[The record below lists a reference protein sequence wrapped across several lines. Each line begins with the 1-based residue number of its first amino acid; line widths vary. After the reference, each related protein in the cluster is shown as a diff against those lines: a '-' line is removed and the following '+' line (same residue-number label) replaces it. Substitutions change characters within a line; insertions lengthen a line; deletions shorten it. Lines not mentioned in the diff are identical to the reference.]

1 MNVHEYQAKGL
12 FRDFGIPV
20 PKGQPCRS
28 VDEVRRAYDALG
40 QGTVVVKAQIHAGGR
55 GKAGGVKLARS
66 RDEAAAQ
73 AQALLGRALVTHQT
87 GPKGRKVTKLL
98 VEEGLKIEREF
109 YAALAVDRRRG
120 GPVLIASAEGGV
132 EIESVPQEKL
142 LKEPLDVHEGLRPF
156 QARAV
161 AYGLGLNG
169 DSAKQAAEMLQGLA
183 RLFLAKDC
191 SIAEINPLVLLA
203 GGRVLAL
210 DAKLNFDDNALFRHP
225 DVVALRDPEEEDPA
239 EARAKEHDLSYVSLD
254 GTIGCMV
261 NGAGLAMATMDI
273 IQHAGGKPANFLD
286 VGGGASKERVTEAF
300 KIIVEDPSVRAIL
313 VNIFGGIVK
322 CDLIAEGI
330 LAAVKEVRLKVPLV
344 VRLEGT
350 NVERGRELL
359 KESGLPV
366 TAATDMADA
375 AKKAVGAAR

>member
-12 FRDFGIPV
+12 FREYGIPV
-20 PKGQPCRS
+20 PRGQLCRT
-28 VDEVRRAYDALG
+28 VDDARRAYDALATG
-40 QGTVVVKAQIHAGGR
+40 VVVVKAQIHAGGR

-66 RDEAAAQ
+66 RDEAASHAG
-73 AQALLGRALVTHQT
+73 ALLGKALVTHQT

-98 VEEGLKIEREF
+98 VEEGLKIAREF

-120 GPVLIASAEGGV
+120 GPVLLASAEGGV
-132 EIESVPQEKL
+132 EIENVPKEKL
-142 LKEPLDVHEGLRPF
+142 LTEPVDVAEGLRPF
-156 QARAV
+156 QARAL
-161 AYGLGLNG
+161 AYGLGLQG
-169 DSAKQAAEMLQGLA
+169 DSAKEAAGVLANLA

-191 SIAEINPLVLLA
+191 SIAEINPLVLLE
-203 GGRVLAL
+203 GGKVLAL

-225 DVVALRDPEEEDPA
+225 EVVELRDPEEEDPA
-239 EARAKEHDLSYVSLD
+239 EARAAEHDLSYVSLD

-273 IQHAGGKPANFLD
+273 IQHHGGRPANFLD

-300 KIIVEDPSVRAIL
+300 KIIVDDENVRAIL

-330 LAAVKEVRLKVPLV
+330 LEAVKEVRLRVPLV

-350 NVERGRELL
+350 NVERGRRLL
-359 KESGLPV
+359 KESGLKV
-366 TAATDMADA
+366 LAATDMADA
-375 AKKAVGAAR
+375 AKMAVEAAR

>member
-12 FRDFGIPV
+12 FRDFSIPV
-20 PKGQPCRS
+20 PRGELCRT
-28 VDEVRRAYDALG
+28 VEDVARACDALG
-40 QGTVVVKAQIHAGGR
+40 GTVVVKAQIHAGGR
-55 GKAGGVKLARS
+55 GKAGGVRLARS
-66 RDEAAAQ
+66 RDEARAH
-73 AQALLGRALVTHQT
+73 AQALLGKPLVTHQT
-87 GPKGRKVTKLL
+87 GPEGRKVTKLL
-98 VEEGLKIEREF
+98 VEEGLKIAREF
-109 YAALAVDRRRG
+109 YAAIAVDRRRG

-132 EIESVPQEKL
+132 EIESVPKERL
-142 LKEPLDVHEGLRPF
+142 LTEPIAVHEGLRPF

-161 AYGLGLNG
+161 AYGLGLTG
-169 DSAKQAAEMLQGLA
+169 DAAKQGAAILEALA
-183 RLFLAKDC
+183 RLFVAQDC
-191 SIAEINPLVLLA
+191 SLAEINPLVLLA
-203 GGRVLAL
+203 DGRVLAL

-225 DVVALRDPEEEDPA
+225 EVEKLRDPEEEDPA
-239 EARAKEHDLSYVSLD
+239 EARAAAHDLSYVSLD

-273 IQHAGGKPANFLD
+273 IQHHGGRPANFLD

-300 KIIVEDPSVRAIL
+300 KIIVEDEQVRAIL

-330 LAAVKEVRLKVPLV
+330 LEAVKEVNLRVPLV

-359 KESGLPV
+359 KQSNLKV
-366 TAATDMADA
+366 IAATDMADA
-375 AKKAVGAAR
+375 AKKVVEAAR